1 MLPSAYQT
9 WLVRKMQCSHI
20 AKPFFFS
27 ISSTNH
33 FSMAIDSDWQVGMK
47 TQMCERTSKT
57 IIKKRKN
64 NKIVLYS

>member
-1 MLPSAYQT
+1 MFPHCET
-9 WLVRKMQCSHI
+9 V
-20 AKPFFFS
+20 FFS